1 MNDLFNRMGKFKI
14 SRPLIESNPEGVIEA
29 LKDVLIVKV
38 DNDFMI
44 NTLIYAGYSKHFDIL
59 EPGEIA
65 PNYIVGIDENK
76 NVCWQREKEYTER
89 DVKSMFEEILK
100 RFK

>member
-44 NTLIYAGYSKHFDIL
+44 NTL
-59 EPGEIA
+59 
-65 PNYIVGIDENK
+65 
-76 NVCWQREKEYTER
+76 
-89 DVKSMFEEILK
+89 
-100 RFK
+100 